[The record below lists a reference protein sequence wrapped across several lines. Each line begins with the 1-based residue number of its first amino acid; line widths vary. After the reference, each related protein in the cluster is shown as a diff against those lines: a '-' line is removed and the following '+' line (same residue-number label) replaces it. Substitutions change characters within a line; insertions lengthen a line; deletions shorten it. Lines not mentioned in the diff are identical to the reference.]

1 MGWLS
6 KVFRK
11 TIEIEFQGDDG
22 RLVKRRVLRKEF
34 DALMN
39 KGLVEGKA
47 TLLESCTADIIDP
60 KGDRT
65 EEWLIGR
72 DIEKDVYNRF
82 KDENGHIYIMIVYRA
97 GVPDTNVLKKDAWL
111 YAKKTMDNS

>member
-1 MGWLS
+1 MQTN
-6 KVFRK
+6 VRP
-11 TIEIEFQGDDG
+11 
-22 RLVKRRVLRKEF
+22 LVKRRVLRKEF

-39 KGLVEGKA
+39 KTLVEGKA
-47 TLLESCTADIIDP
+47 TLLESCTAHIIDP

-82 KDENGHIYIMIVYRA
+82 KDQNGHILHHDR
-97 GVPDTNVLKKDAWL
+97 L
-111 YAKKTMDNS
+111 